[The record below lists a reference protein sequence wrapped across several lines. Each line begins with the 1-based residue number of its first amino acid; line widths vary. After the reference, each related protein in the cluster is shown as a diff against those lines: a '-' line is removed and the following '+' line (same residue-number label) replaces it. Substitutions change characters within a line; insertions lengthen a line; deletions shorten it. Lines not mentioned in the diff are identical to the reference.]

1 MEPMPSPTRALTQ
14 GAPGPC
20 PPDAISDI
28 TTGVLGGRTS
38 PAQHGN
44 PAARFKAI
52 LARLWRINA
61 SPAVTTGSPGT
72 RAVLTLPGRPEQVPE
87 ARAFARRLLGYQHSC
102 MDTVVLLLSELVT
115 NSVLHSRSAHTDGR
129 VTIAITHSRTAVFV
143 EVTDDGSEIMPSLRP
158 ANGRGEHGYGLQ
170 LVEASAARWGC
181 SRNGAESTTC
191 WFEVRAGA

>member
-1 MEPMPSPTRALTQ
+1 MEPMPSPARALTQ

-20 PPDAISDI
+20 PADAISDI
-28 TTGVLGGRTS
+28 TVGVLAGRPS
-38 PAQHGN
+38 PAGTRN
-44 PAARFKAI
+44 PVVRFKAI
-52 LARLWRINA
+52 LARLWRITAN
-61 SPAVTTGSPGT
+61 PAVATGSLGR
-72 RAVLTLPGRPEQVPE
+72 RAVLTVPGRREQVSE

-102 MDTVVLLLSELVT
+102 VDTVVLLLSELVT

-129 VTIAITHSRTAVFV
+129 VTIAITHSRTVVFV

-158 ANGRGEHGYGLQ
+158 ADGRGEHGYGLQ

-181 SRNGAESTTC
+181 SRNGTESTTC